1 MEMNDRAKLSAFAQ
15 EIRKLRHKISVLQEA
30 AGQASEES
38 RAFDSECQEMFAI
51 VNANH
56 ERTKIYG

>member
-15 EIRKLRHKISVLQEA
+15 EIRKLRHKIALLQES
-30 AGQASEES
+30 AGIASEEIRS
-38 RAFDSECQEMFAI
+38 FDMENQELFRV

-56 ERTKIYG
+56 ERCRRYG